1 MKRRIVHVI
10 TGLPVGGSQMMLSKL
25 LSAMDRESW
34 EPEVIS
40 LRDVGEMGERIRS
53 MGIVVRALGMRE
65 SLGDVA
71 ALPKLIGW
79 LRDRSPHL
87 VQTWLYHA
95 DLIGGL
101 AAWWAGAPVIWGI
114 RQSDLAPQDTKRS
127 TMWIA
132 RICARL
138 SYRIPRRIVCCS
150 EAARRFHTAMG
161 YAGEKMVV
169 IPNGFDLRSFHP
181 DPEARES
188 VRRELG
194 LPATAPLIGLV
205 ARFDTEKDHRTFV
218 QAAARLHAVMPDVH
232 FLLCGEGVDPGNPLL
247 MQCVASAGIQSRV
260 HLLGP
265 RMDIPRLTASLDIA
279 TSSSYGEGFPNVV
292 GEAMGC
298 CVPCVVTDVGESAA
312 LVGDAGRVVPARD
325 PMALADAWRALLEAE
340 PATREQLGAAARR
353 RVTKHFEIAV
363 VTARYVELYDEV
375 SEHTLEGRC
384 PRLPTTPERGE

>member
-25 LSAMDRESW
+25 LSAMDRQSW

-53 MGIVVRALGMRE
+53 MGIVVRALEMRE
-65 SLGDVA
+65 SLGDAA

-79 LRDRSPHL
+79 LRDRPPHL

-101 AAWWAGAPVIWGI
+101 AAWWTRVPVIWGI
-114 RQSDLAPQDTKRS
+114 RQSDLAPRDTKRS
-127 TMWIA
+127 TLWIA
-132 RICARL
+132 RTCARL
-138 SYRIPRRIVCCS
+138 SHRIPRRIVCCS

-161 YAGEKMVV
+161 YASEKMVV

-218 QAAARLHAVMPDVH
+218 QAAARLHALKPEVH
-232 FLLCGEGVDPGNPLL
+232 FLLCGQDVDSSNPQLGAWL
-247 MQCVASAGIQSRV
+247 ASDEIRSRC

-265 RMDIPRLTASLDIA
+265 RDDIPRLTAALDIA

-292 GEAMGC
+292 GEAMACG
-298 CVPCVVTDVGESAA
+298 VPCVVTDVGESAA
-312 LVGDAGRVVPARD
+312 IVGDTGLVVPPKD
-325 PMALADAWRALLEAE
+325 PAALADGWRALLEA
-340 PATREQLGAAARR
+340 PATRERLGSAARW
-353 RVTKHFEIAV
+353 RVANEFDITRIAN
-363 VTARYVELYDEV
+363 RYSTVYDEF
-375 SEHTLEGRC
+375 GK
-384 PRLPTTPERGE
+384 